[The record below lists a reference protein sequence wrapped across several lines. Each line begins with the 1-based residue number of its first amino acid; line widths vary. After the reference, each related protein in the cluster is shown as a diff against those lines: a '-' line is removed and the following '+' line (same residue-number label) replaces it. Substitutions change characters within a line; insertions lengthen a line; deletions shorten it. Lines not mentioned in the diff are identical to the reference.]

1 MNLRRLVSVIIPV
14 YNCQDFLGAAIES
27 ALGQSYKNTEIIVL
41 DDGSQ
46 DASFSVAAKFSG
58 IKYIRLSHQGVSGTR
73 NKGIQEASGDYIA
86 FLDADDVWLRDKLKI
101 QIDLLEKN
109 PDLGYVLA
117 RMKNFYDKGD
127 KTACWMEESEFNKNP
142 IGIQTLV
149 ARKEVFNIVGLF
161 DVRLS
166 IAEDMDWFLR
176 AKEKHIPMYIID
188 EVLVKRRI
196 HNNNICR
203 IFYRKRKRTMAE
215 ILHKSIIRQRSCG

>member
-1 MNLRRLVSVIIPV
+1 MNAKPLISVIIPV
-14 YNCQDFLGAAIES
+14 YNYQDFLVAAIES

-46 DASFSVAAKFSG
+46 DASFSIANKYSG
-58 IKYIRLSHQGVSGTR
+58 IKCIRLTHRGVSAAR
-73 NKGIQEASGDYIA
+73 NTGIKEANGDYIA
-86 FLDADDVWLRDKLKI
+86 FLDADDVWFKDKLKI

-117 RMKNFYDKGD
+117 KMKNFYDKSD
-127 KTACWMEESEFNKNP
+127 KTACWMKESEFNKNP
-142 IGIQTLV
+142 IGIQTLL

-176 AKEKHIPMYIID
+176 AKEKQIPMYIID
-188 EVLVKRRI
+188 KVLVKRRI

-203 IFYRKRKRTMAE
+203 IFYRQRKGTMAE
-215 ILHKSIIRQRSCG
+215 ILHKSIIRQRNRV